1 MLSLD
6 KAPRVSTGVAGLD
19 EMLGGGLV
27 QGDST
32 LLAGSPGTGKTTLAL
47 QFIAAGVMA
56 GENGVFVT
64 FEYLPQQLYRDAAA
78 KGWPLRKWEDEGRVR
93 VVCTTP
99 EILVAQGESGATI
112 LDEAM
117 AAIGASRLVIDSL
130 SHFEFLGW
138 PPQVLRSNIAGLLNH
153 FKLTQV
159 TTIVSHEV
167 PQIVGPAVTI
177 SAYGLEFLVDNVIVL
192 RYVELESELRK
203 AVSVMKFRGG
213 DHDRRFRS
221 LKLTSRGAVVEPGFA
236 GVENII
242 GGYGRRTA
250 VERARE
256 LV

>member
-1 MLSLD
+1 MLTLD
-6 KAPRVSTGVAGLD
+6 RTSRVTSGVAGLD
-19 EMLGGGLV
+19 EMVGGGFV

-32 LLAGSPGTGKTTLAL
+32 LLAGSPGSGKTTLAL
-47 QFIAAGVMA
+47 QFMAAGAMS

-93 VVCTTP
+93 VICTTP
-99 EILVAQGESGATI
+99 EILLAEGESGATI
-112 LDEAM
+112 LDEA
-117 AAIGASRLVIDSL
+117 IQSVGASRLVIDSL

-138 PPQVLRSNIAGLLNH
+138 PPQILRANVAGLLNH
-153 FKLTQV
+153 FKLTGV
-159 TTIVSHEV
+159 TTVVTHEV

-221 LKLTSRGAVVEPGFA
+221 LKLTARGAVVEPGFA